1 MFDGIITTLNANKVL
16 CVHSYA
22 LFIILFFDIIW
33 LHCCLNVPDFDLKY
47 CNCFFVGLNLF
58 WGKYVTTFTSTDI
71 KMEFN
76 FKKKKENNL
85 KVTYWKTFGDNLHQ
99 LFFITDC
106 FDLQHFVHI
115 VKLSFFLLN
124 FQFQVQVIKS
134 WTQSNE
140 TGIQYFSFALIIL
153 YFDSFIDIDW
163 SVTFHVSDIWLLV
176 SLAKY
181 QNIDMIIIIFKCS
194 PILTSSYLKYY
205 ELHYQHRT
213 VWM

>member
-33 LHCCLNVPDFDLKY
+33 LHYCLNVPDFDLKY

-71 KMEFN
+71 KMEF
-76 FKKKKENNL
+76 KKKKENNL

-99 LFFITDC
+99 LLYYRLLWSPTLCLSVLSNFLF
-106 FDLQHFVHI
+106 
-115 VKLSFFLLN
+115 SFFLLN

-134 WTQSNE
+134 WIQSNE
-140 TGIQYFSFALIIL
+140 TGIQYFSFALIFL
-153 YFDSFIDIDW
+153 YFDSHFMFQIYG
-163 SVTFHVSDIWLLV
+163 F
-176 SLAKY
+176 
-181 QNIDMIIIIFKCS
+181 
-194 PILTSSYLKYY
+194 
-205 ELHYQHRT
+205 
-213 VWM
+213 